1 MKQKRNIKQIIV
13 HYVTL
18 LSVSLGIVLTLIM
31 IITSVSS
38 TASVLLDSLG
48 ITARTSSQNV
58 SSNLHL
64 LADRMDSLAQD
75 KDLKDPVVPNVT
87 KQQVL
92 KEHKKRIEFV
102 WIAAYD
108 MSGKKI
114 YGDDTAPGSVT
125 DQSYYENLVD
135 TKNITI
141 GEPYYQEKTWQL
153 CVGIPVINSD
163 KQTEYYLIGSYKYD
177 LLNDVLSNINI
188 GAGGSAY
195 ILNEEGDIIAN
206 KDMSAMENQENIY
219 ELYGSWKNNKI
230 FDSMLN
236 FQTDAVSVFFQ
247 FKQHY
252 MAYSP
257 IAGTNW
263 TLMIAAPG
271 VDFMGIL
278 FTSVIISIIL
288 IVVLQL
294 ASRKVVV
301 KMAEQISG
309 SLSLATDRL
318 SSLSAGNLKD
328 EVIFA
333 DSNEE
338 AEILTT
344 ALAKTISNLAVYI
357 DDITSYLGLLS
368 LGDYSGEVKDTFDGD
383 FVAIRD
389 ALSSITVSL
398 NETMHCIH
406 KASLAVSDNSSETS
420 SYAKKLYDGSIE
432 QTEALERLSERIHSI
447 TKQIDQIDENA
458 KRVKNRA
465 DTAEI
470 RVEEGRQHMD
480 DMLDTMKAIYQNM
493 QEIITISQ
501 LIEEISTQTSLL
513 ALNASIEAARAGE
526 AGRGFAVV
534 AQQIGQ
540 LADQTSDAL
549 NKTGEIIGQASL
561 SIEAGMKTAEETA
574 QSFQNVKTATSEFTE
589 ISENMTHITT
599 EQKEAVTMVSN
610 EVNTILTIA
619 NTNQELAKETDD
631 TASLS
636 LKQAEE
642 LEQIVSAVKLKED
655 IK

>member
-195 ILNEEGDIIAN
+195 ILNQEGDIIAN
-206 KDMSAMENQENIY
+206 KDMSAMEKQENIY

-328 EVIFA
+328 EVVFA

-357 DDITSYLGLLS
+357 DDITSYL
-368 LGDYSGEVKDTFDGD
+368 
-383 FVAIRD
+383 
-389 ALSSITVSL
+389 
-398 NETMHCIH
+398 
-406 KASLAVSDNSSETS
+406 
-420 SYAKKLYDGSIE
+420 
-432 QTEALERLSERIHSI
+432 
-447 TKQIDQIDENA
+447 
-458 KRVKNRA
+458 
-465 DTAEI
+465 
-470 RVEEGRQHMD
+470 
-480 DMLDTMKAIYQNM
+480 
-493 QEIITISQ
+493 
-501 LIEEISTQTSLL
+501 
-513 ALNASIEAARAGE
+513 
-526 AGRGFAVV
+526 
-534 AQQIGQ
+534 
-540 LADQTSDAL
+540 
-549 NKTGEIIGQASL
+549 
-561 SIEAGMKTAEETA
+561 
-574 QSFQNVKTATSEFTE
+574 
-589 ISENMTHITT
+589 
-599 EQKEAVTMVSN
+599 
-610 EVNTILTIA
+610 
-619 NTNQELAKETDD
+619 
-631 TASLS
+631 
-636 LKQAEE
+636 
-642 LEQIVSAVKLKED
+642 
-655 IK
+655 